1 MHFRYCLDLK
11 TLHTTVYDNYMTV
24 IGSSANNDFSLDSK
38 SQDLGWDLHCHTL
51 YSDGT
56 KSPKELVDEAK
67 NLGLS
72 GVAISDHDTTAGWHD
87 FEEAAKNA
95 DFPVI
100 FGSEITAVEGNISV
114 HVLAYNYNPND
125 ECINEMFAT
134 TRKRRLE
141 RTRKMV
147 DLMSHDFPITW
158 QDVLAQ
164 AGQGALTTI
173 GRPHIADALVAA
185 GVFETRSQAFA
196 GPVAPHGPYY
206 IPTPSPSVDEVI
218 KVIKHAGGVS
228 VIAHPADYSRNL
240 VILSDSQIEHYASV
254 GLNGLEVYHRGNSLT
269 QRQRL
274 LELAKDLNLLVTGG
288 SDWHGSGKP
297 NKIGEETTSCN
308 VVSKILNY

>member
-1 MHFRYCLDLK
+1 
-11 TLHTTVYDNYMTV
+11 MTV
-24 IGSSANNDFSLDSK
+24 TSTSADIDFFANPDENNS
-38 SQDLGWDLHCHTL
+38 GWDLHCHTF

-56 KSPKELVDEAK
+56 KSPEDLVNEAK
-67 NLGLS
+67 TIGLK
-72 GVAISDHDTTAGWHD
+72 GVAITDHDTTAGWSD
-87 FEEAAKNA
+87 FKEAAKIA

-100 FGSEITAVEGNISV
+100 FGSEITSVEGNISV
-114 HVLAYNYNPND
+114 HMLAYRYNPND
-125 ECINEMFAT
+125 ERIIEMFDL
-134 TRKRRLE
+134 TRKRRLN

-147 DLMSHDFPITW
+147 ELMSHDFPITW
-158 QDVLAQ
+158 QDVLDQ
-164 AGQGALTTI
+164 AGKGNLTTI

-228 VIAHPADYSRNL
+228 VIAHPADYSRNP
-240 VILSDSQIEHYASV
+240 VILSDSQIAHYASL
-254 GLNGLEVYHRGNSLT
+254 GLDGLEVHHRGNSLT

-274 LELAKDLNLLVTGG
+274 FGLAKDFDLLVTGG

-297 NKIGEETTSCN
+297 NSLGEETTSDE
-308 VVSKILNY
+308 VVSKILNR

>member
-1 MHFRYCLDLK
+1 
-11 TLHTTVYDNYMTV
+11 MTV
-24 IGSSANNDFSLDSK
+24 TSTSADIDFFANPDENNS
-38 SQDLGWDLHCHTL
+38 GWDLHCHTL

-56 KSPKELVDEAK
+56 KTPKELVDEAK

-100 FGSEITAVEGNISV
+100 FGSEITSVEGNISV

-164 AGQGALTTI
+164 AG
-173 GRPHIADALVAA
+173 
-185 GVFETRSQAFA
+185 
-196 GPVAPHGPYY
+196 
-206 IPTPSPSVDEVI
+206 
-218 KVIKHAGGVS
+218 
-228 VIAHPADYSRNL
+228 
-240 VILSDSQIEHYASV
+240 
-254 GLNGLEVYHRGNSLT
+254 
-269 QRQRL
+269 
-274 LELAKDLNLLVTGG
+274 
-288 SDWHGSGKP
+288 
-297 NKIGEETTSCN
+297 
-308 VVSKILNY
+308 